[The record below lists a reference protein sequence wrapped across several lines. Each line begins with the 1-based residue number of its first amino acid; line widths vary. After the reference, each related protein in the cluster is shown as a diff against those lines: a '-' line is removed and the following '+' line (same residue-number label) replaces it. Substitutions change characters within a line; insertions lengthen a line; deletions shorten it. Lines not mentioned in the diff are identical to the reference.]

1 MAAKDEIQQ
10 LTIKLR
16 QYEFISTGL
25 TGAVN
30 QAGGGHNYLDA
41 ANQSTTSIIN
51 NVGDPDDQVDSHSQQ
66 TGLVNKSDESQTV
79 LNKTSFS

>member
-16 QYEFISTGL
+16 QYEFITGGL

-30 QAGGGHNYLDA
+30 QAGGGHNNLDA

-51 NVGDPDDQVDSHSQQ
+51 NVGDPDEQVDSHSQQ
-66 TGLVNKSDESQTV
+66 TDLVNKSEESQTI